1 MRILV
6 VDSGR
11 GNHAALVHDLRDSL
25 GLLPEDDLYW
35 LGWHPPKEPLPVAR
49 HLVLGP
55 SLRQLGVARQCETAL
70 SASEGD
76 DIHAAD
82 MRDTTADPAD
92 NGLAEAQLEEQLP
105 ESAQP
110 HHRPEG
116 EHGAA
121 GAVDPPAASHRPDA
135 PPRSTGLTYLVKGTR
150 NTLRRTWR
158 PMKTRIVTSDRR
170 PVQTVVGVVQAI
182 YPGIEDR
189 FGIAAYRSRS
199 VTRMAAECDVIVSHD
214 TRSQPA
220 TWLIGRRVTRPA
232 LVTGVAAARR
242 VIAERRALG
251 QALSSAEPAYTPE
264 H

>member
-11 GNHAALVHDLRDSL
+11 GNHAALVHELRDSL

-55 SLRQLGVARQCETAL
+55 SLRQLGVARQCETAP

-82 MRDTTADPAD
+82 MLDTAEDPAD
-92 NGLAEAQLEEQLP
+92 DGLAEEQLEEQLP

-110 HHRPEG
+110 HHRAEG
-116 EHGAA
+116 DHCAA
-121 GAVDPPAASHRPDA
+121 PANEPGSASHPPDA
-135 PPRSTGLTYLVKGTR
+135 RPRSTGVTYLVKGTR

-170 PVQTVVGVVQAI
+170 PVQAVVGVAQAI
-182 YPGIEDR
+182 YPGIDDR

-199 VTRMAAECDVIVSHD
+199 VTRLAAECDVVVSHD

-220 TWLIGRRVTRPA
+220 TWLIGRKVTRPA

-251 QALSSAEPAYTPE
+251 QALSSDEMAPAPE